1 MASAVAALQSI
12 IGGVKAQHCLLRCAR
27 NSPAISCVDRS
38 ESEATFVTRDRT
50 MHGMKMPAIEVDRL
64 MEPDRVIEARAR
76 ELTPDGDVGE
86 G

>member
-1 MASAVAALQSI
+1 
-12 IGGVKAQHCLLRCAR
+12 
-27 NSPAISCVDRS
+27 
-38 ESEATFVTRDRT
+38 